1 MLSRFGVCVSLK
13 EHMQSTS
20 GESERTFWL
29 EKKRLLIEQQWYVI
43 NITCVKERNS
53 FKQYSVQ
60 FLGQNKILTCFIKF
74 KHFIPFQVFLPIPF
88 QVLSCSCG

>member
-20 GESERTFWL
+20 GESERAFWL

-43 NITCVKERNS
+43 NITCVKRA
-53 FKQYSVQ
+53 Q
-60 FLGQNKILTCFIKF
+60 
-74 KHFIPFQVFLPIPF
+74 
-88 QVLSCSCG
+88 